1 MIDDRDR
8 KILDILQENASVGVS
23 DLANRVNLSISAC
36 SRRIQRLEEE
46 GYIQRRVA
54 LVHRPLAGLPTTMF
68 VIIRTARHSAEW
80 LEQFRAAISDIP
92 EIVEVHRMTGTIDY
106 ILKLVL
112 PRVEAY
118 DEIYKSLVEEVEF
131 FDISASV
138 SMGDVEIH
146 YSSSNA
152 LHKVTSVAVSI

>member
-8 KILDILQENASVGVS
+8 KILDMLQENASLSVS
-23 DLANRVNLSISAC
+23 DLADRVSLSISAC
-36 SRRIQRLEEE
+36 SRRIQRLEED
-46 GYIQRRVA
+46 GYIKRRVA
-54 LVHRPLAGLPTTMF
+54 LLDRPLAGLPTTMF
-68 VIIRTARHSAEW
+68 VIVRTARHSAEW
-80 LEQFRAAISDIP
+80 LEQFRTAINDIP

-118 DEIYKSLVEEVEF
+118 DEIYKTLVEKVEF

-138 SMGDVEIH
+138 SMETLKATTAIPTH
-146 YSSSNA
+146 YA
-152 LHKVTSVAVSI
+152 Q

>member
-1 MIDDRDR
+1 MIDERDR
-8 KILDILQENASVGVS
+8 KILDILQENASTSVS
-23 DLANRVNLSISAC
+23 DLADRVSLSVSAC
-36 SRRIQRLEEE
+36 SRRIQHLEED
-46 GYIQRRVA
+46 GYIKRRVA
-54 LVHRPLAGLPTTMF
+54 LVDRPLAGLPTTMF

-80 LEQFRAAISDIP
+80 LEQFRSAIADIP

-118 DEIYKSLVEEVEF
+118 DEIYKALVEKVEF

-138 SMGDVEIH
+138 SMETLKATTAIPTH
-146 YSSSNA
+146 YA
-152 LHKVTSVAVSI
+152 K

>member
-1 MIDDRDR
+1 MLDERDCR
-8 KILDILQENASVGVS
+8 LLDLLQGDASLAVS
-23 DLANRVNLSISAC
+23 ELAERVHLSVSAC

-46 GYIQRRVA
+46 GFIDRRVV
-54 LVHRPLAGLPTTMF
+54 LLDRPLMGLPTTMF
-68 VIIRTARHSAEW
+68 VIVRTARHSAEW
-80 LEQFRAAISDIP
+80 LEQFRKAINDIP

-118 DEIYKSLVEEVEF
+118 DDIYKTLVERVEF

-138 SMGDVEIH
+138 SMETLKATTAVP
-146 YSSSNA
+146 
-152 LHKVTSVAVSI
+152 TSYAR

>member
-1 MIDDRDR
+1 MGPVYSMFDDRDR
-8 KILDILQENASVGVS
+8 KILDLLQNDASLGVS
-23 DLANRVNLSISAC
+23 ELAERVNLSVSAC

-46 GYIQRRVA
+46 GFIARRVV
-54 LVHRPLAGLPTTMF
+54 LLDRPLMGLPTTMF
-68 VIIRTARHSAEW
+68 VIVRTARHSAEW
-80 LEQFRAAISDIP
+80 LEQFRKAINDIP

-118 DEIYKSLVEEVEF
+118 DGIYRTLVERVEF

-138 SMGDVEIH
+138 SMEI
-146 YSSSNA
+146 
-152 LHKVTSVAVSI
+152 LKTTTAVPTRYVR

>member
-1 MIDDRDR
+1 MFDDRDR
-8 KILDILQENASVGVS
+8 KILDLLQNDASLGVS
-23 DLANRVNLSISAC
+23 ELAERVNLSVSAC

-46 GYIQRRVA
+46 GFIARRVV
-54 LVHRPLAGLPTTMF
+54 LLDRPLMGLPTTMF
-68 VIIRTARHSAEW
+68 VIVRTARHSAEW
-80 LEQFRAAISDIP
+80 LEQFRKAINDIP

-118 DEIYKSLVEEVEF
+118 DGIYRTLVERVEF

-138 SMGDVEIH
+138 SMEI
-146 YSSSNA
+146 
-152 LHKVTSVAVSI
+152 LKTTTAVPTRYVR

>member
-8 KILDILQENASVGVS
+8 KILDMLQENAAESIS
-23 DLANRVNLSISAC
+23 DLADKVSLSISAC

-46 GYIQRRVA
+46 GYIKRRVA
-54 LVHRPLAGLPTTMF
+54 LLDRPLVGLPTTMF

-80 LEQFRAAISDIP
+80 LEQFRAAIADIP

-118 DEIYKSLVEEVEF
+118 DEIYKTLVEKVDF

-138 SMGDVEIH
+138 SMETLK
-146 YSSSNA
+146 A
-152 LHKVTSVAVSI
+152 TTAVPTLYAK

>member
-8 KILDILQENASVGVS
+8 KILDMLQENASMSVS
-23 DLANRVNLSISAC
+23 DLADKVSLSISAC
-36 SRRIQRLEEE
+36 SRRIQHLEED
-46 GYIQRRVA
+46 GYIKRRVA
-54 LVHRPLAGLPTTMF
+54 LLDRPLAGLPTTMF
-68 VIIRTARHSAEW
+68 VIVRTARHSAEW
-80 LEQFRAAISDIP
+80 LEQFRAAINDIP

-118 DEIYKSLVEEVEF
+118 DEIYKTLVEKVEF

-138 SMGDVEIH
+138 SMETLKATTAIPTH
-146 YSSSNA
+146 YA
-152 LHKVTSVAVSI
+152 K

>member
-54 LVHRPLAGLPTTMF
+54 LIDRPLAGLPTTMF

-118 DEIYKSLVEEVEF
+118 DEIYKSLVEKVEF

-138 SMGDVEIH
+138 SMETLKSTTAVPTH
-146 YSSSNA
+146 YI
-152 LHKVTSVAVSI
+152 K

>member
-23 DLANRVNLSISAC
+23 DIADRVNLSISAC
-36 SRRIQRLEEE
+36 SRRIQRLEEA
-46 GYIQRRVA
+46 GYIKRRVA
-54 LVHRPLAGLPTTMF
+54 LVDRPLAGLPTTMF

-80 LEQFRAAISDIP
+80 LEQFRVAIADIP

-118 DEIYKSLVEEVEF
+118 DDIYRTLVEKVEF

-138 SMGDVEIH
+138 SMETLKATTAIPTH
-146 YSSSNA
+146 YA
-152 LHKVTSVAVSI
+152 Q

>member
-23 DLANRVNLSISAC
+23 DLANRVSLSISAC

-54 LVHRPLAGLPTTMF
+54 LVDRPLAGLPTTMF

-118 DEIYKSLVEEVEF
+118 DEIYKSLVEKVEF

-138 SMGDVEIH
+138 SMETLKSTTAVPTH
-146 YSSSNA
+146 YI
-152 LHKVTSVAVSI
+152 K

>member
-8 KILDILQENASVGVS
+8 KILDLLQENAAVSIS
-23 DLANRVNLSISAC
+23 DLADKVSLSISAC

-46 GYIQRRVA
+46 GYIKRRVV
-54 LVHRPLAGLPTTMF
+54 LVDRPLVGLPTTMF

-80 LEQFRAAISDIP
+80 LEQFRAAIADIP

-118 DEIYKSLVEEVEF
+118 DEIYKTLVEKVEF
-131 FDISASV
+131 FDISAAV
-138 SMGDVEIH
+138 SMETLKSTTAIPTH
-146 YSSSNA
+146 YA
-152 LHKVTSVAVSI
+152 K

>member
-54 LVHRPLAGLPTTMF
+54 LVDRPLAGLPTTMF

-118 DEIYKSLVEEVEF
+118 DEIYKSLVEKVEF

-138 SMGDVEIH
+138 SMETLKSTTAVPTH
-146 YSSSNA
+146 YI
-152 LHKVTSVAVSI
+152 K

>member
-1 MIDDRDR
+1 MFDDRDR
-8 KILDILQENASVGVS
+8 KILDLLQNDASIGVS
-23 DLANRVNLSISAC
+23 ELAERVNLSVSAC

-46 GYIQRRVA
+46 GFIARRVV
-54 LVHRPLAGLPTTMF
+54 LLDRPLMGLPTTMF
-68 VIIRTARHSAEW
+68 VIVRTARHSAEW
-80 LEQFRAAISDIP
+80 LEQFRKAINDIP

-118 DEIYKSLVEEVEF
+118 DGIYRTLVERVEF

-138 SMGDVEIH
+138 SMEI
-146 YSSSNA
+146 
-152 LHKVTSVAVSI
+152 LKTTTAVPTRYVR

>member
-1 MIDDRDR
+1 MLDGRDR

-23 DLANRVNLSISAC
+23 DIADRVSLSISAC
-36 SRRIQRLEEE
+36 SRRIQRLEEV
-46 GYIQRRVA
+46 GYIKRRVA
-54 LVHRPLAGLPTTMF
+54 LVDRPLAGLPTTMF

-80 LEQFRAAISDIP
+80 LEQFRVAIADIP

-118 DEIYKSLVEEVEF
+118 DDIYKTLVEKVEF

-138 SMGDVEIH
+138 SMETLKATTAVPTH
-146 YSSSNA
+146 YA
-152 LHKVTSVAVSI
+152 Q

>member
-23 DLANRVNLSISAC
+23 ELADKVSLSISAC
-36 SRRIQRLEEE
+36 SRRIQRLEED
-46 GYIQRRVA
+46 GYIRRRVA
-54 LVHRPLAGLPTTMF
+54 LVDRPLAGLPTTMF

-118 DEIYKSLVEEVEF
+118 DEIYKSLVEKVEF

-138 SMGDVEIH
+138 SMETLKSTTAIPTH
-146 YSSSNA
+146 YI
-152 LHKVTSVAVSI
+152 K

>member
-8 KILDILQENASVGVS
+8 KILDMVQENASIGVS
-23 DLANRVNLSISAC
+23 VLADKVNLSISAC
-36 SRRIQRLEEE
+36 SRRIQRLEDD
-46 GYIQRRVA
+46 GYISRRVA
-54 LVHRPLAGLPTTMF
+54 LLDRPLAGLPTTMF
-68 VIIRTARHSAEW
+68 VIVRTARHSAEW

-118 DEIYKSLVEEVEF
+118 DDIYKALVEKVEF

-138 SMGDVEIH
+138 SMEILKATTALPTH
-146 YSSSNA
+146 YA
-152 LHKVTSVAVSI
+152 K